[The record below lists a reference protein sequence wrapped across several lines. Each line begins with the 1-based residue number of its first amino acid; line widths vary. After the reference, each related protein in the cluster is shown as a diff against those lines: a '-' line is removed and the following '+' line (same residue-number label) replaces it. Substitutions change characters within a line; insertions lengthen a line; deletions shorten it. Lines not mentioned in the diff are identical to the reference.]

1 MSQMDKNSF
10 QAPKASELAKNAAD
24 ASGVTDKVN
33 QKLTE
38 ATAPLSEAAQQAQEA
53 YSQAQ
58 SAASEIQQGLSTLS
72 QKYSDIPDSEL
83 FKPLNNFTVTPP
95 EVLEK
100 ELREEAGKYYAKYGG
115 DIASQL
121 QNSHIVYATIQ
132 IGGQDVLKDSH
143 FTLDIHQRMAD
154 HDEFMIS
161 CYAEAFGDKNAYPMT
176 NSRNLLGKKCTLQF
190 KQFGQS
196 AYVFTGIIT
205 EISNKKVDGHNKLF
219 IRGHAPTILLE
230 NGQDCESFEDKT
242 LDAIINKATNEYP
255 QDLVA
260 WDLRPNLKDPLKY
273 TVQYRESDWNFVK
286 RLAVR
291 YGEWL
296 YYNGQK
302 IVFGGSGGKTEEL
315 VEEQDIYSYELSM
328 RLVPQKF
335 TYVGYDAKQAKNH
348 TVNSDSVPITHQLVN
363 PFQQHAIKASEEVY
377 SKVPL
382 SLYNQSLLEKGEPE
396 LKEAVKRQKL
406 SRQNV
411 FFLEAKTNNPNLRLG
426 DIVKMKAWMPGHE
439 IFKNGEVPLESYKV
453 IEISHHQDITE
464 GYYNQLIGVPMD
476 NEVPAYMD
484 ENAIPE
490 CEEQSAIVTDNND
503 PEGMSRIRVQF
514 PWQEPTQG
522 QSPWIRVTTPYAG
535 KGKGMHVIPE
545 IGEEVIVSFENGN
558 AEKPVVI
565 GAMFNGEGKSGHG
578 GAGNYMKGLQTAS
591 GSHIMFNDNTKSVVL
606 KDPEKTT
613 MSFDGNGNTL
623 LNSSETIILSCGLS
637 TIELRKDGTI
647 LINGKDIGV
656 LASTSIAAGVGEGES
671 VTSGIGIEATT
682 LDVGTKT
689 LTMSG
694 ETEANLGAPTV
705 NIGGGSETNIVSG
718 KVKLN

>member
-1 MSQMDKNSF
+1 
-10 QAPKASELAKNAAD
+10 
-24 ASGVTDKVN
+24 
-33 QKLTE
+33 
-38 ATAPLSEAAQQAQEA
+38 
-53 YSQAQ
+53 
-58 SAASEIQQGLSTLS
+58 
-72 QKYSDIPDSEL
+72 
-83 FKPLNNFTVTPP
+83 
-95 EVLEK
+95 
-100 ELREEAGKYYAKYGG
+100 
-115 DIASQL
+115 
-121 QNSHIVYATIQ
+121 
-132 IGGQDVLKDSH
+132 
-143 FTLDIHQRMAD
+143 
-154 HDEFMIS
+154 
-161 CYAEAFGDKNAYPMT
+161 
-176 NSRNLLGKKCTLQF
+176 
-190 KQFGQS
+190 
-196 AYVFTGIIT
+196 
-205 EISNKKVDGHNKLF
+205 VDGHNKLF

-242 LDAIINKATNEYP
+242 LDAIIRKATGEYP

-411 FFLEAKTNNPNLRLG
+411 FFLEARTNNPNLRLG

-503 PEGMSRIRVQF
+503 PDGMSRIRVQF
-514 PWQEPTQG
+514 AWQEPTQG

-578 GAGNYMKGLQTAS
+578 GAGNYTKGIVTNSNCGIEFHDKHKHTRLWDGVGDEIKLDGA
-591 GSHIMFNDNTKSVVL
+591 GNI
-606 KDPEKTT
+606 TT
-613 MSFDGNGNTL
+613 IANEMNLVKVGNGASLYMSKDGFIEKDATKKIRFMSKSNEIEI
-623 LNSSETIILSCGLS
+623 NSMDGKVCVKADT
-637 TIELRKDGTI
+637 TIEFCVGGNTISMNKDKGITI
-647 LINGKDIGV
+647 SSDKPIIIQSPANP
-656 LASTSIAAGVGEGES
+656 
-671 VTSGIGIEATT
+671 VTIKGSQV
-682 LDVGTKT
+682 DV
-689 LTMSG
+689 
-694 ETEANLGAPTV
+694 N
-705 NIGGGSETNIVSG
+705 
-718 KVKLN
+718 

>member
-10 QAPKASELAKNAAD
+10 QAPQASELAKKAAD
-24 ASGVTDKVN
+24 AGGVTDKVN

-38 ATAPLSEAAQQAQEA
+38 ATAPLSEAAQ
-53 YSQAQ
+53 QAQ

-219 IRGHAPTILLE
+219 IKGHAPTILLE

-315 VEEQDIYSYELSM
+315 VEEQDVYSYELSM

-411 FFLEAKTNNPNLRLG
+411 FFLEARTNNPNLRLG

-490 CEEQSAIVTDNND
+490 CEEQSAIVTDNYNTD
-503 PEGMSRIRVQF
+503 KNAEGMNQIRVKF
-514 PWQEPTQG
+514 PWMRGANEK
-522 QSPWIRVTTPYAG
+522 SPWIRVITPYAG
-535 KGKGMHVIPE
+535 KGKGLHMLPE
-545 IGEEVIVSFENGN
+545 IGEEVIVNFENGN
-558 AEKPVVI
+558 AEKPIVI
-565 GAMFNGEGKSGHG
+565 GTIFNGSDNSKYGTEG
-578 GAGNYMKGLQTAS
+578 NFMKGLRTVKGNKILFNDKDGSTKLTDQGFTSVVFDGKGNSTINTAS
-591 GSHIMFNDNTKSVVL
+591 TQV
-606 KDPEKTT
+606 
-613 MSFDGNGNTL
+613 
-623 LNSSETIILSCGLS
+623 
-637 TIELRKDGTI
+637 
-647 LINGKDIGV
+647 INVGG
-656 LASTSIAAGVGEGES
+656 GVGEQGPEPPASNLKMDKNGNITIDGKTNITLKVGGNTIVITENGITMNGES
-671 VTSGIGIEATT
+671 FNLTSKKNTI
-682 LDVGTKT
+682 K
-689 LTMSG
+689 G
-694 ETEANLGAPTV
+694 EGSWD
-705 NIGGGSETNIVSG
+705 GGNVFI
-718 KVKLN
+718 N

>member
-1 MSQMDKNSF
+1 
-10 QAPKASELAKNAAD
+10 
-24 ASGVTDKVN
+24 
-33 QKLTE
+33 
-38 ATAPLSEAAQQAQEA
+38 
-53 YSQAQ
+53 
-58 SAASEIQQGLSTLS
+58 
-72 QKYSDIPDSEL
+72 
-83 FKPLNNFTVTPP
+83 
-95 EVLEK
+95 
-100 ELREEAGKYYAKYGG
+100 
-115 DIASQL
+115 
-121 QNSHIVYATIQ
+121 
-132 IGGQDVLKDSH
+132 
-143 FTLDIHQRMAD
+143 
-154 HDEFMIS
+154 
-161 CYAEAFGDKNAYPMT
+161 
-176 NSRNLLGKKCTLQF
+176 
-190 KQFGQS
+190 
-196 AYVFTGIIT
+196 
-205 EISNKKVDGHNKLF
+205 
-219 IRGHAPTILLE
+219 
-230 NGQDCESFEDKT
+230 
-242 LDAIINKATNEYP
+242 
-255 QDLVA
+255 
-260 WDLRPNLKDPLKY
+260 
-273 TVQYRESDWNFVK
+273 
-286 RLAVR
+286 
-291 YGEWL
+291 L

-335 TYVGYDAKQAKNH
+335 TYIGYDAKQAKNH

-411 FFLEAKTNNPNLRLG
+411 FFLEARTNNPNLRLG

-503 PEGMSRIRVQF
+503 PDGMSRIRVQF

-578 GAGNYMKGLQTAS
+578 GAGNYMKGLQTAA
-591 GSHIMFNDNTKSVVL
+591 GSNLTFNDQKGDMKLADQGPASLV
-606 KDPEKTT
+606 
-613 MSFDGNGNTL
+613 MDGAGNTTL
-623 LNSSETIILSCGLS
+623 DSRDKIVITCGASS
-637 TIELRKDGTI
+637 IELHKDGKI
-647 LINGKDIGV
+647 KINGKEIKV
-656 LASTSIAAGVGEGES
+656 EGEDK
-671 VTSGIGIEATT
+671 IE
-682 LDVGTKT
+682 TKT
-689 LTMSG
+689 KSHKTEGIDVVKTVSNTLIKEEAPKITVKAKGQVEIKSG
-694 ETEANLGAPTV
+694 QTIDVESTISNIKGSGSVNL
-705 NIGGGSETNIVSG
+705 N
-718 KVKLN
+718 